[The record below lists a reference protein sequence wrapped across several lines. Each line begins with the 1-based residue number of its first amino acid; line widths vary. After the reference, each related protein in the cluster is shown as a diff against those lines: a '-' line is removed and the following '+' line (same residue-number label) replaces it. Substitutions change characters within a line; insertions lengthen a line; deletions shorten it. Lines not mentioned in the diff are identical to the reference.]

1 MNMSA
6 STENTDP
13 DNGGETMEQ
22 YIEKANVLIE
32 ALPYIK
38 RFYGKI
44 VVVKYGGSA
53 MTDKS
58 IKDKVI
64 EDIVLMKLV
73 GMKPVIVH
81 GGGEAITT
89 MLKRLGKKTEFID
102 GLRVTDKETAE
113 IAEMVLSGNINK
125 QIVQTLQNH
134 GINAVGINGKDANT
148 FQTKK
153 RMVNGKDVGFVGD
166 IVEVSTLLVSSL
178 IQNDFIPVIAPV
190 GTDKLGNTYN
200 INADFAASAIA
211 GALKAEKL
219 VFLTDV
225 EGILKD
231 VDDTDSI
238 IRRIGARSALK
249 LIDEGVITGGMIPK
263 TLCCIDGIEK
273 GVKSVHILDGRIEHS
288 MLLEVFTN
296 KGIGTMI
303 TSEEDQ

>member
-1 MNMSA
+1 
-6 STENTDP
+6 
-13 DNGGETMEQ
+13 MER

-38 RFYGKI
+38 RFYEKI

-53 MTDKS
+53 MTDER
-58 IKDKVI
+58 IKEKVI

-81 GGGEAITT
+81 GGGNAITS
-89 MLKRLGKKTEFID
+89 MLERLGKKTEFID
-102 GLRVTDKETAE
+102 GMRVTDKETAE

-125 QIVQTLQNH
+125 HIVQTLQNH

-148 FQTKK
+148 LQAQK
-153 RMVNGKDVGFVGD
+153 RLVNGRDTGFVGD
-166 IVEVSTLLVSSL
+166 IVKVETSLVSSL
-178 IQNDFIPVIAPV
+178 IAHDFIPVIAPV
-190 GTDKLGNTYN
+190 GTDAQGNTYN

-211 GALKAEKL
+211 GALQAEKL

-225 EGILKD
+225 EGIMKD
-231 VDDTDSI
+231 IHDPGSI
-238 IRRIGARSALK
+238 IRKIGSLSAQR
-249 LIDEGVITGGMIPK
+249 LIDEGIIAGGMIPK

-273 GVKSVHILDGRIEHS
+273 GVKSVHILDGRTEHS
-288 MLLEVFTN
+288 MLLEIFTN

-303 TSEEDQ
+303 TSQEENPYEQ

>member
-1 MNMSA
+1 MQKLI
-6 STENTDP
+6 D
-13 DNGGETMEQ
+13 Q
-22 YIEKANVLIE
+22 ANILIE
-32 ALPYIK
+32 SLPYIK
-38 RFYGKI
+38 DFFGKTI
-44 VVVKYGGSA
+44 VIKYGGSA

-81 GGGEAITT
+81 GGGDAITT
-89 MLKRLGKKTEFID
+89 MLNRLGKKTEFID

-190 GTDKLGNTYN
+190 GTDKQGNTYN

-231 VDDTDSI
+231 VNDKDSI
-238 IRRIGARSALK
+238 IRRIGSRSALK
-249 LIDEGVITGGMIPK
+249 LIDEGIIAGGMIPE

-303 TSEEDQ
+303 TSEEDA